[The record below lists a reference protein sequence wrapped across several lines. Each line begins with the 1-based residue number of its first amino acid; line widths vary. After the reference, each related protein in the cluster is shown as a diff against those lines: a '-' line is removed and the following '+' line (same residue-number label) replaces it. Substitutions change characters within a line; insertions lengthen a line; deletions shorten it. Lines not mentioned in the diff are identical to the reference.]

1 MEKAKFQKLLGGEAG
16 WKGKVLKLK
25 EAKIWGVLKYR
36 ERVHVYEIY
45 SYMCLYI
52 YLYIFVAKRLCV
64 YKLILW

>member
-1 MEKAKFQKLLGGEAG
+1 ME
-16 WKGKVLKLK
+16 GKVLKLK